1 MRLISP
7 WASRSSQR
15 RPAVTARRCAQD
27 PDAVPDRAMLDL
39 RKAKWSRV
47 DGQDRGPGPHRVR
60 RRFAG
65 GGRSMARDRGTDR
78 TRHRP
83 AAVMQVS
90 AAHRPSSIWRAG
102 SWSSWAQS
110 RLVGATGTRTSLPDA
125 VTESLARRCEGK
137 RADDFVMTT
146 PAGTPLRLRNWHRV
160 VFDPA
165 VRAAGL
171 LGVTPH
177 DLRHT
182 AASLTVSSGATVK
195 PSSACSATPRRP

>member
-1 MRLISP
+1 MGGGTTATQVGAGDHHADDAGEGGGDAADQRLGSLGP
-7 WASRSSQR
+7 RQR
-15 RPAVTARRCAQD
+15 RPAVPARRCAQH
-27 PDAVPDRAMLDL
+27 PDAVADRAMLDL

-47 DGQDRGPGPHRVR
+47 DGQARGPGPHKVR

-90 AAHRPSSIWRAG
+90 AAHRPSSTWLAS

-125 VTESLARRCEGK
+125 VTESLARRCEDK

-146 PAGTPLRLRNWHRV
+146 PA
-160 VFDPA
+160 
-165 VRAAGL
+165 
-171 LGVTPH
+171 
-177 DLRHT
+177 
-182 AASLTVSSGATVK
+182 
-195 PSSACSATPRRP
+195 